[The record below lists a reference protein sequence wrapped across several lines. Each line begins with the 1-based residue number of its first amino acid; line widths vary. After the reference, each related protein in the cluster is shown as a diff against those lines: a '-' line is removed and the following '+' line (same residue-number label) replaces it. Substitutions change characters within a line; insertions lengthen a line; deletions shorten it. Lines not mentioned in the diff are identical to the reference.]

1 MNERFSELLP
11 WYVNGTL
18 SAEDRAWVDRYLAD
32 HPEARAELEWFSSL
46 QRRIHET
53 VPEVPATIGLAKVM
67 KLVKADRPTFAERVS
82 AFFGDF
88 AMRPAMVAGLF
99 AIVGLQ
105 SVFIFNQM
113 HVSEDEVDIR
123 ALRARAVEEGPLLK
137 VNFAPDAKE
146 ADIRF
151 LLVSIQGTLTAGPGQ
166 LGDYYVRVP
175 AGKEAALADQLKG
188 KPIVQAVT
196 LVPGVPPKD

>member
-1 MNERFSELLP
+1 MNERFTELLP

-18 SAEDRAWVDRYLAD
+18 SAEDRDWVDRYLAD
-32 HPEARAELEWFSSL
+32 HPDARSELEWFSSL
-46 QRRIHET
+46 QSRIHET
-53 VPEVPATIGLAKVM
+53 VPDVPSTIGLAKVM

-88 AMRPAMVAGLF
+88 ALRPAMVAGLF

-113 HVSEDEVDIR
+113 QQTEEDVDIR

-137 VNFAPDAKE
+137 INFAPDAKE

-151 LLVSIQGTLTAGPGQ
+151 LLVSIQGSLAGGPGQ
-166 LGDYYVRVP
+166 LGDYFVRVP
-175 AGKEAALADQLKG
+175 AGTEETTAAQLKG
-188 KPIVQAVT
+188 RPIVQAVA